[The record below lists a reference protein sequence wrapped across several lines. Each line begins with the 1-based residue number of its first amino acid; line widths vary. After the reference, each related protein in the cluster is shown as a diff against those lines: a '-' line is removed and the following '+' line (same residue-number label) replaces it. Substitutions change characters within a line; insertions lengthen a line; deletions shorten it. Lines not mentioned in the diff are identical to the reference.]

1 MIRQVLKRQQAFYVE
16 GFYIFQLV
24 VTLKSFYL
32 YSAILIENV
41 YHIA

>member
-1 MIRQVLKRQQAFYVE
+1 MDWQVLKRQQAFRVE

-24 VTLKSFYL
+24 ALKSFYL
-32 YSAILIENV
+32 YSTILIENV